1 MQYEVM
7 KKILEK
13 IKEYNKIIIFRHFRP
28 DGDAIGSTMG
38 LREILRASF
47 PEKTIL
53 VLNADMS
60 DYLAFLGGEDEP
72 IADEE
77 YADALAIIV
86 DTGTADRAS
95 NKKFSLCREVVKID
109 HHIDDKPYGDISWV
123 EDFRS
128 SSCEMIVKFY
138 DTFREELKITKEAA
152 TYLYCGMVT
161 DSGRFRFRSVSGET
175 LRMAAILLDLGVELD
190 TLYAQLYLKDFA
202 SLKLES
208 YVYEK
213 MQMTESGVAYI
224 YVDREMQEKFGLT
237 QEEASAVVSH
247 LENIRGSL
255 IWIAF
260 IDNNEGSIRVRLRS
274 RFVTVNELASK
285 YHGGGHDCASGATCY
300 SKEEMASLIADAD
313 ALHEQYKR
321 ENEGWL

>member
-1 MQYEVM
+1 MQYEIM

-38 LREILRASF
+38 LREFLRASF
-47 PEKTIL
+47 PEKTVL

-95 NKKFSLCREVVKID
+95 NKKFTLCREVVKID

-138 DTFREELKITKEAA
+138 DTFRDELKMTKEAA
-152 TYLYCGMVT
+152 TFLYCGMVT
-161 DSGRFRFRSVSGET
+161 DSGRFHFRSVSGET
-175 LRMAAILLDLGVELD
+175 LRLAGILLDVGIDID
-190 TLYAQLYLKDFA
+190 TLYAQLYLRDFD

-224 YVDREMQEKFGLT
+224 YVDRAMQERFGLT
-237 QEEASAVVSH
+237 QEESSAVVSH

-260 IDNNEGSIRVRLRS
+260 IDNKDGSIRVRLRS

-300 SKEEMASLIADAD
+300 SHEEMQALIADAE
-313 ALHEQYKR
+313 ALHAKYKS

>member
-1 MQYEVM
+1 MQYEIM
-7 KKILEK
+7 KQILEK
-13 IKEYNKIIIFRHFRP
+13 IKEYDKIIIFRHFRP

-47 PEKTIL
+47 PEKTVL

-60 DYLAFLGGEDEP
+60 DYLAFLGGEDAP
-72 IADEE
+72 IADGE

-95 NKKFSLCREVVKID
+95 NKKFTLCREVVKID

-138 DTFREELKITKEAA
+138 DTFRDELKMTKEAA
-152 TYLYCGMVT
+152 NFLYCGMVT

-175 LRMAAILLDLGVELD
+175 LRLAGILLDVGVDID
-190 TLYAQLYLKDFA
+190 TLYAQLYLKDFD

-224 YVDREMQEKFGLT
+224 YVDRAMQERFGLT

-260 IDNNEGSIRVRLRS
+260 IDNKDGSIRVRLRS

-300 SKEEMASLIADAD
+300 SQEEMQALIADAE
-313 ALHEQYKR
+313 ALHAKYKA

>member
-1 MQYEVM
+1 MQYEIM

-38 LREILRASF
+38 LREILRATY
-47 PEKTIL
+47 PEKTVL
-53 VLNADMS
+53 VLNEDMS
-60 DYLAFLGGEDEP
+60 DYLAFLGGEDTP
-72 IADEE
+72 ISDEE
-77 YADALAIIV
+77 YADALAIVI

-95 NKKFSLCREVVKID
+95 NKRFSLCREVVKID

-152 TYLYCGMVT
+152 RYLYCGMVT
-161 DSGRFRFRSVSGET
+161 DSGRFRFRSVSGDT
-175 LRMAAILLDLGVELD
+175 LRLAGILLDVGVDID
-190 TLYAQLYLKDFA
+190 TLYAQLYLKDFD

-213 MQMTESGVAYI
+213 MQMTENGVAYI
-224 YVDREMQEKFGLT
+224 YVDREMQERFGLT

-260 IDNNEGSIRVRLRS
+260 IDNKEGSIRVRLRS
-274 RFVTVNELASK
+274 RFVTVNELANR

-300 SKEEMASLIADAD
+300 SREEMQALIADAD
-313 ALHEQYKR
+313 TLLGTYKR

>member
-1 MQYEVM
+1 MSLDIM

-13 IKEYNKIIIFRHFRP
+13 IKEYQKIIIFRHFRP

-38 LREILRASF
+38 LRDILRASF
-47 PEKTIL
+47 PEKTVL
-53 VLNADMS
+53 VLNEDMS
-60 DYLAFLGGEDEP
+60 DYLSFLGGEDEP
-72 IADEE
+72 IADGE
-77 YADALAIIV
+77 YADALAIVI

-95 NKKFSLCREVVKID
+95 SKKFTLCREVVKID

-138 DTFREELKITKEAA
+138 DTFRDELTLPLSAA
-152 TYLYCGMVT
+152 TFLYCGMVT

-175 LRMAAILLDLGVELD
+175 LRLAGILIDCGVDID
-190 TLYAQLYLKDFA
+190 TLYAHLYLKELD
-202 SLKLES
+202 SVKLES
-208 YVYEK
+208 YVYRK
-213 MQMTESGVAYI
+213 MKMTESGVAYI
-224 YVDREMQEKFGLT
+224 YVDRAMQEKFNLT
-237 QEEASAVVSH
+237 NEQSSAVVSH

-260 IDNNEGSIRVRLRS
+260 IDNPDGSIRVRLRS
-274 RFVTVNELASK
+274 RFVTVNELASR

-300 SKEEMASLIADAD
+300 SKKEMRALIADAED
-313 ALHEQYKR
+313 LHREYK
-321 ENEGWL
+321 ENNEGWL

>member
-1 MQYEVM
+1 MQYEIM

-28 DGDAIGSTMG
+28 DGDAIGSTKG
-38 LREILRASF
+38 LREILRATY
-47 PEKTIL
+47 PEKT
-53 VLNADMS
+53 VLLINEDMS
-60 DYLAFLGGEDEP
+60 DYLSFLGGEDAP
-72 IADEE
+72 ISDEE
-77 YADALAIIV
+77 YSDALAIIV

-95 NKKFSLCREVVKID
+95 NKRFSLCREVVKID
-109 HHIDDKPYGDISWV
+109 HHIDDKPYGDYSWV

-128 SSCEMIVKFY
+128 SACEMIVKFY
-138 DTFREELKITKEAA
+138 DTFREELTLTKEAA

-175 LRMAAILLDLGVELD
+175 LRLAGILLDAGVELD
-190 TLYAQLYLKDFA
+190 TLYANLYLRDFA

-213 MQMTESGVAYI
+213 MQMTENGVAYI
-224 YVDREMQEKFGLT
+224 YVDHEMQQKFGLT

-260 IDNNEGSIRVRLRS
+260 IDNKDGSIRVRLRS
-274 RFVTVNELASK
+274 RFVTVNELANR

-300 SKEEMASLIADAD
+300 SAEEMAQLISDAD
-313 ALHEQYKR
+313 VLLGTFKR
-321 ENEGWL
+321 ENEGWV